1 MRKRYLII
9 ALLFMFMFHMNVEA
23 FEYSDCEVL
32 ISFKQSSSLDE
43 DSYICKG
50 EEFGKSTDK
59 IYYDGSKNVV
69 KLNGFDAYYLTF
81 YADMDVDVTND
92 NNISLLHLNNSKL
105 NVVGSGSLKFKEG
118 SYVKKVISG
127 EPIYRFVYNDKTLI
141 NEEDKIYEGTIEEF
155 EQNYSSIALKN
166 GLSNTYNL
174 EDYTLVQVLD
184 FTNMTS
190 VVVTESWLEKH
201 IDTKLNKTV
210 LDGYGIIKFIEEKKE
225 EVKEEKTQQFN
236 DNKEDEKDKTLES
249 EKVIFVSDKKVNKE
263 YKLNVDDL
271 NSTKVADD
279 VSSQLKDTSLI
290 SFYDVNVYK
299 GKKKVPMKNG
309 KYTLKIKIDDELN
322 QNYENYQII
331 YVNDDGEIVE
341 YLDGVIEDGYIVF
354 KTSHLSQYGVIAK
367 EKVVEE
373 IMIQPQDNASHIDLL
388 HIVKISIIVLLIV
401 AYLII
406 ISVLLAKSKLI
417 KFKRFKKM
425 KRRTN

>member
-1 MRKRYLII
+1 
-9 ALLFMFMFHMNVEA
+9 MFMFLLNVEA
-23 FEYSDCEVL
+23 FEYGDCEVL

-81 YADMDVDVTND
+81 YSNMDVEIIND
-92 NNISLLHLNNSKL
+92 NNISLLHLNNFKL
-105 NVVGSGSLKFKEG
+105 NVIGSGSLKFKEG

-127 EPIYRFVYNDKTLI
+127 EPVYRFVYNDKTLI

-155 EQNYSSIALKN
+155 EQIYSSIALKN
-166 GLSNTYNL
+166 ELSDTYNL
-174 EDYTLVQVLD
+174 EDYALVQVLD

-190 VVVTESWLEKH
+190 VVITESWLEKH

-225 EVKEEKTQQFN
+225 EVKEEKT
-236 DNKEDEKDKTLES
+236 DVSKESDKEEKDKTLES
-249 EKVIFVSDKKVNKE
+249 EKVIFVSDKKVNKD

-271 NSTKVADD
+271 NATKVADD
-279 VSSQLKDTSLI
+279 VSSQLKDSSLI

-309 KYTLKIKIDDELN
+309 KYTLKIKIEEELN
-322 QNYENYQII
+322 QNYDDYQII
-331 YVNDDGEIVE
+331 YVNDDGEIEE

-354 KTSHLSQYGVIAK
+354 KISHLSQYGVIGK
-367 EKVVEE
+367 EKVIEE
-373 IMIQPQDNASHIDLL
+373 IMIQPQDNVSSVDFL
-388 HIVKISIIVLLIV
+388 HIVKISIIVLLV
-401 AYLII
+401 MAYLII
-406 ISVLLAKSKLI
+406 ISVLLAKSKLV
-417 KFKRFKKM
+417 KFKKFKKM

>member
-1 MRKRYLII
+1 MRKRYLIV
-9 ALLFMFMFHMNVEA
+9 ALLCMLMFLMNVEA
-23 FEYSDCEVL
+23 FEYGDCEVL

-50 EEFGKSTDK
+50 EVFGKSTDK

-81 YADMDVDVTND
+81 YSNMDVEIIND

-105 NVVGSGSLKFKEG
+105 NVIGSGSLKFKEG

-127 EPIYRFVYNDKTLI
+127 EPIYRFVYNDKTLV
-141 NEEDKIYEGTIEEF
+141 NEEDKVYEGTIEEF

-166 GLSNTYNL
+166 ELSNTYNL

-225 EVKEEKTQQFN
+225 EVKEENIEISKDN
-236 DNKEDEKDKTLES
+236 DKEEKDKTLES
-249 EKVIFVSDKKVNKE
+249 EKVIFVSDKKVNKD

-271 NSTKVADD
+271 NATKVADD
-279 VSSQLKDTSLI
+279 VSSQLKNSSLI

-299 GKKKVPMKNG
+299 GKKKVSMKNG
-309 KYTLKIKIDDELN
+309 KYTLKIKIDEDLN
-322 QNYENYQII
+322 KNYDNYQII
-331 YVNDDGEIVE
+331 YVNDDREIEE

-354 KTSHLSQYGVIAK
+354 NTSHLSQYGVIGK
-367 EKVVEE
+367 EKIVEE
-373 IMIQPQDNASHIDLL
+373 IMIQPQDNVSGVDFL

-406 ISVLLAKSKLI
+406 ISILLAKSKLI

>member
-1 MRKRYLII
+1 
-9 ALLFMFMFHMNVEA
+9 MNVEA

-59 IYYDGSKNVV
+59 IYYYGSKNVV

-210 LDGYGIIKFIEEKKE
+210 LDGYGIIKFIEEKKSL
-225 EVKEEKTQQFN
+225 KSI
-236 DNKEDEKDKTLES
+236 S
-249 EKVIFVSDKKVNKE
+249 EM
-263 YKLNVDDL
+263 
-271 NSTKVADD
+271 A
-279 VSSQLKDTSLI
+279 
-290 SFYDVNVYK
+290 
-299 GKKKVPMKNG
+299 
-309 KYTLKIKIDDELN
+309 
-322 QNYENYQII
+322 
-331 YVNDDGEIVE
+331 
-341 YLDGVIEDGYIVF
+341 
-354 KTSHLSQYGVIAK
+354 
-367 EKVVEE
+367 
-373 IMIQPQDNASHIDLL
+373 
-388 HIVKISIIVLLIV
+388 
-401 AYLII
+401 
-406 ISVLLAKSKLI
+406 
-417 KFKRFKKM
+417 
-425 KRRTN
+425 